1 MAELGEE
8 NKVQGVFG
16 GVEFDGGVDEVLE
29 SIPQQAGS
37 IGGVVGAEG
46 IGTEES
52 TVFKK
57 VEASNLPA
65 KQSVWSKVKGFLFQE
80 IDLMAPIKVEL
91 TPYQQKVE
99 DEINEFLHQ
108 EISFKGFFNL
118 FKKNK

>member
-16 GVEFDGGVDEVLE
+16 GVEFGGKIEE
-29 SIPQQAGS
+29 QAG
-37 IGGVVGAEG
+37 GYEG
-46 IGTEES
+46 FVEIEGLEGTQPEQAGES

-57 VEASNLPA
+57 VEPNNLPA
-65 KQSVWSKVKGFLFQE
+65 KQTVWSKVKGFLFQE

-99 DEINEFLHQ
+99 DEINAFLHQ